1 MNANISLLIYL
12 VIGTLG
18 GLLGAKLKIPA
29 GVLIGALLSVMLFKV
44 FVDLQFRMP
53 RSFNFIVQ
61 VLLGVMVAS
70 TFQPAMLKTLKHI
83 ALPVLFSTIVLVGAG
98 IVLAII
104 FSKLAL
110 VDPGT
115 AYISTSPGAMSVL
128 IAMSLDS
135 HSDPMIVTS
144 FHFFRV
150 LFILFTAPLV
160 FKYFFA

>member
-1 MNANISLLIYL
+1 MTLLIYL

-29 GVLIGALLSVMLFKV
+29 GALIGALISIMVFKM
-44 FVDLQFRMP
+44 FVDISFQMP

-61 VLLGVMVAS
+61 VMLGVMVAS
-70 TFQPAMLKTLKHI
+70 TFEPAMLKTLKHI
-83 ALPVLFSTIVLVGAG
+83 ALPVLITTVVLVGAG

-135 HSDPMIVTS
+135 QSDPMVVTS

-150 LFILFTAPLV
+150 LFILFTAPFV
-160 FKYFFA
+160 FKYFFT

>member
-1 MNANISLLIYL
+1 MNSNITLLIYL

-29 GVLIGALLSVMLFKV
+29 GALIGALISIMVFKM
-44 FVDLQFRMP
+44 FVDISFQMP

-61 VLLGVMVAS
+61 VMLGVMVAS
-70 TFQPAMLKTLKHI
+70 TFEPTMLKTLKHI
-83 ALPVLFSTIVLVGAG
+83 ALPVLITTVVLVGAG
-98 IVLAII
+98 VVLAVI
-104 FSKLAL
+104 FSKLAI

-135 HSDPMIVTS
+135 QSDPMVVTS

-150 LFILFTAPLV
+150 LFILFTAPFV
-160 FKYFFA
+160 FKYFFT